1 MNIKLFAYTGSPHTF
16 LSFLGCVYMCTYLHA
31 HANFELAQV
40 ALKLTMELK
49 MTLDS

>member
-1 MNIKLFAYTGSPHTF
+1 MNIKLFAYIGSPHTF
-16 LSFLGCVYMCTYLHA
+16 LSLLGYVYMCTYLHA

-49 MTLDS
+49 ITLDS